1 VTSGTAAAPVEE
13 LPREQDTPGADVV
26 DVDAL
31 TDGTLVAPPAE
42 EPGAPASSPEL
53 ERDAAVGVE
62 EHEPATGLQTDEVA
76 ERLRHRR
83 ALLDPVAIKLLQ
95 LLDQH
100 RDMDSPS
107 QINLGSSSVHVARW
121 ERDLVL
127 EHHGDGEF
135 PDRGWVTRVMD
146 AISFQ
151 ARALIDRDRLEKVTN
166 ADSSSLNQLVLTT
179 AVGIALKT
187 ELQKTVDRLILSGD
201 VRTATQLS
209 YTIQRVGVA
218 VAGCREALESSQ
230 SWPAATEL
238 APGLT
243 CIPQDATLPE
253 APPRRRRR
261 VKRGP
266 SEDELAA
273 LDELRTGSRRV
284 KTTSGRRVSRVKAMF
299 VMLVVLVAAWT
310 ALVLLPQLAQQ
321 PLETLS
327 ITDFRTVP
335 QVRQVLAR
343 PPSLYVV
350 VSERE
355 WSRLSPESRLEVVD
369 QIGEIAERADYT
381 GAVLRLSN
389 DDTVGRWLRA
399 KGSSLVDRQ
408 R

>member
-13 LPREQDTPGADVV
+13 LPREQEASEPEVV

-31 TDGTLVAPPAE
+31 TDGAVVAP
-42 EPGAPASSPEL
+42 
-53 ERDAAVGVE
+53 GVE
-62 EHEPATGLQTDEVA
+62 EPVAQPSDSELDAAAPEEPEAPDSGPALQNDEVA
-76 ERLRHRR
+76 ERLSHRR

-100 RDMDSPS
+100 REMDSPS

-151 ARALIDRDRLEKVTN
+151 ARALIDRDRLEKDDD

-230 SWPAATEL
+230 SWPAAAEL

-243 CIPQDATLPE
+243 CIPQDATLPD
-253 APPRRRRR
+253 APPRKRRR
-261 VKRGP
+261 VKREP
-266 SEDELAA
+266 SRDELEA
-273 LDELRTGSRRV
+273 LDELRTGHRRRAAASSRN
-284 KTTSGRRVSRVKAMF
+284 RVSRVKAMF
-299 VMLVVLVAAWT
+299 VVLVVLVGAW
-310 ALVLLPQLAQQ
+310 AGLVLLPGLAEE

-355 WSRLSPESRLEVVD
+355 WTRLSPDSRLKVVD
-369 QIGEIAERADYT
+369 QIGEIASRADYS

-389 DDTVGRWLRA
+389 DETVGRWLRA
-399 KGSSLVDRQ
+399 KGSSLVDR
-408 R
+408 